1 MDIDKSKGVWL
12 NDAELIDD
20 LAYYF
25 YIKKYDT
32 DYLDKY
38 FYKNIELKNNYNP
51 LSQKDFIIFN
61 NNFQLL
67 DYFYYDAEIFLRREK
82 INKII
87 KRK

>member
-32 DYLDKY
+32 DYLDEY
-38 FYKNIELKNNYNP
+38 FVKNIP
-51 LSQKDFIIFN
+51 LSQKDFINFN

-67 DYFYYDAEIFLRREK
+67 DHFYYDAEIFLRREK